1 VCRASGRGCRIACAP
16 PHRTCLSAV
25 QFAGLAG
32 DADDA
37 EVQPLWLVDG
47 DPNRGCAAPGCLARL
62 VCQDVTHQPLPW
74 SSAAETLASERG
86 RGLFGVARVAD
97 SIVPTRA
104 VRVVVVRPATI
115 PRSSLSRPDSS
126 RRRTAPAPSKR
137 SCPGP
142 TLPPPVR
149 LRSRRHPISIKAWI
163 TTWARDARQLPSIPA
178 RHAAGGAP
186 RRPGRNS
193 RRTGRRP
200 RGGAGGEAVLPRS
213 WVRGDP
219 RSTAGC
225 SRSSASRHRA

>member
-1 VCRASGRGCRIACAP
+1 VCRAAGRGCRIACAP
-16 PHRTCLSAV
+16 PHRACLSAV

-37 EVQPLWLVDG
+37 EVQPLWLVHG
-47 DPNRGCAAPGCLARL
+47 DPNRGCAAPGCLGRL
-62 VCQDVTHQPLPW
+62 VRQDVTHQPLPW

-86 RGLFGVARVAD
+86 RGLFGVARGAD

-104 VRVVVVRPATI
+104 VCRCRPTSYDPALLAVPPGLITPSNRARTVETVQ
-115 PRSSLSRPDSS
+115 PRADSS
-126 RRRTAPAPSKR
+126 APVP
-137 SCPGP
+137 
-142 TLPPPVR
+142 
-149 LRSRRHPISIKAWI
+149 LRSRRHPISIEAWV
-163 TTWARDARQLPSIPA
+163 TTWARDARQLPSIPE

-186 RRPGRNS
+186 MRPGRNS

-200 RGGAGGEAVLPRS
+200 RGGAGGEAVLPRP